1 MRIVDLVLVEHS
13 EVPKLWENAFS
24 VKGGVMAVF
33 ICILRAEGRRD
44 KGQIGCLRDRKVI
57 RKDLV
62 TVSSY
67 GHLGRWFE
75 GSAYA

>member
-1 MRIVDLVLVEHS
+1 MV
-13 EVPKLWENAFS
+13 
-24 VKGGVMAVF
+24 

-44 KGQIGCLRDRKVI
+44 KGRIGGLRDRKVL

-62 TVSSY
+62 VVSSH

-75 GSAYA
+75 VSSYAG